1 MPAHLP
7 RAAKTNELG
16 DFLRTRR
23 AAVSP
28 QDAGIAT
35 WGTRRVPGLRREEL
49 AHLAGVS
56 VNYYIRLEQGQSTN
70 ASDAVIEALARAL
83 QLEEAERTHLY
94 TLARPTK
101 AKPRRTARTET
112 PISGAVR
119 LLASMPDV
127 PALLLGRRND
137 VLAWNTLGHVLLAG
151 HLDPSAPERPATRP
165 NQLRLLFLDPHT
177 RELYRDWDDEAALAV
192 SSLRYTAAQYPD
204 DRLLAELIGDLSIN
218 SPVFARLWAK
228 HDVRL
233 CSSGTKRLHHPEIGD
248 LDLHYEVLHLPD
260 SQGQR
265 LLTHTAVEESAAAD
279 ALSLLRSTP
288 SLSAMKAPR

>member
-1 MPAHLP
+1 MPAHLQ
-7 RAAKTNELG
+7 RAAKNNELG

-56 VNYYIRLEQGQSTN
+56 VNYYTRLEQGQSTN
-70 ASDAVIEALARAL
+70 ASNAIIEALARAL

-94 TLARPTK
+94 TLARPTT
-101 AKPRRTARTET
+101 AKPRRTAHIET
-112 PISGAVR
+112 PISGAVH
-119 LLASMPDV
+119 LLASMPNV

-137 VLAWNTLGHVLLAG
+137 VLAWNALGHVLLAG
-151 HLDPSAPERPATRP
+151 HLDLSAPERPTTRP

-177 RELYRDWDDEAALAV
+177 RELYRDWADEAALAV

-204 DRLLAELIGDLSIN
+204 DRLLAELIGDLSIH
-218 SPVFARLWAK
+218 SPEFTRLWAK

-265 LLTHTAVEESAAAD
+265 ILTHTAVEESAAAD
-279 ALSLLRSTP
+279 ALSLLHPTS
-288 SLSAMKAPR
+288 SVSALKPC